1 MGRKAWVRRIR
12 PFRPRGH
19 TWTRRPAS
27 GGGGTCTRAWCSGR
41 SRRLCLAAE
50 SGSALHVAPCAHSF
64 ATHLLETGQ
73 NIQTHLELLVHKDVS
88 TTMVYTHVLR
98 RGGLGVRSPADA
110 LGGAPRAPQGQGFR
124 LRKGLRGSRL
134 KQAKHRLGSQKP
146 RDVTATVVRAKMRS

>member
-41 SRRLCLAAE
+41 SRSLCLAAA
-50 SGSALHVAPCAHSF
+50 SGSALHVTPCAHSF
-64 ATHLLETGQ
+64 ATHLLETGP
-73 NIQTHLELLVHKDVS
+73 NIRTLLERLGHKDVS
-88 TTMVYTHVLR
+88 TTMLYTHVLR

-110 LGGAPRAPQGQGFR
+110 LGGAPRAPQG
-124 LRKGLRGSRL
+124 
-134 KQAKHRLGSQKP
+134 
-146 RDVTATVVRAKMRS
+146 